1 MTAWKEYLVY
11 IYDTLRYVI
20 ACISIFSGIIIM
32 CIGGATD
39 NIKLIVGGISI
50 AIFGLTISMLLPPES
65 LFIKL
70 LGWERKY

>member
-20 ACISIFSGIIIM
+20 ACISIFSGISIM

-39 NIKLIVGGISI
+39 NIREIVWGISI
-50 AIFGLTISMLLPPES
+50 AILGVTISMLLPPES

-70 LGWERKY
+70 LGWERSK